1 MYGLKTNIIALIS
14 LLLFSLAVAGCT
26 SSENGDKTQENASQK
41 EVYIV
46 AAASMTD
53 AVKEIGA
60 NYEKQH
66 PDVKLMYNFGSSGAL
81 QSQIEQGAPAD
92 VFISAA
98 QKQMNALEEENL
110 IDKATRKDLLE
121 NKVVLIVPKDSTLVL
136 DDFAAAATDKVSKI
150 ALGEPKSVPVGQY
163 SEEIFT
169 NLNVWADIKAKAV
182 YASDVRQVLSWVETD
197 EVDCGVV
204 YATDAA
210 ISDKVK
216 VLLEAPAGTHK
227 PVVYPAAMVSSSK
240 NPEIAKDFL
249 AYLSQDEQKAILAKY
264 GFDVK

>member
-26 SSENGDKTQENASQK
+26 SSENGDKAQENASQK

-121 NKVVLIVPKDSTLVL
+121 NKVVLIVPKNSTLVL

-182 YASDVRQVLSWVETD
+182 YASDVRQVLSWVETG

-227 PVVYPAAMVSSSK
+227 PVVYPAAMISSSK

>member
-26 SSENGDKTQENASQK
+26 SSENGDKAQENASQK

-121 NKVVLIVPKDSTLVL
+121 NKVVLIVPKNSTLVL

-150 ALGEPKSVPVGQY
+150 ALGGPKSVPVGQY

-182 YASDVRQVLSWVETD
+182 YASDVRQVLSWVETG

>member
-26 SSENGDKTQENASQK
+26 SSENGDKAQENASQK

-182 YASDVRQVLSWVETD
+182 YASDVRQVLSWVETG

-210 ISDKVK
+210 ISNKVK

>member
-26 SSENGDKTQENASQK
+26 SSENGDKAQENASQK

-66 PDVKLMYNFGSSGAL
+66 PDVKLMYIFGSSGAL

-182 YASDVRQVLSWVETD
+182 YASDVRQVLSWVETG

-210 ISDKVK
+210 ISNKVK

>member
-1 MYGLKTNIIALIS
+1 MYQLKKNFVALIL
-14 LLLFSLAVAGCT
+14 LLLFSFIISGCDTVQTEKKAEEDT
-26 SSENGDKTQENASQK
+26 SVK

-66 PDVKLMYNFGSSGAL
+66 PNVKLMYNFGSSGAL
-81 QSQIEQGAPAD
+81 QAQIEQGAPAD

-98 QKQMNALEEENL
+98 QKQMDALEQENL
-110 IDKATRKDLLE
+110 IDKSTRRDLLE
-121 NKVVLIVPKDSTLVL
+121 NKVVLIVPKDSTLTL
-136 DDFAAAATDKVSKI
+136 NDFSDIASDKVQKI
-150 ALGEPKSVPVGQY
+150 ALGEMKSVPVGQY

-169 NLNVWADIKAKAV
+169 KLNILDEIKLKAV
-182 YASDVRQVLSWVETD
+182 YASDVRQVLGWVETG

-216 VLLEAPAGTHK
+216 ILLTAPEDTHK
-227 PVVYPAAMVSSSK
+227 PVIYPVAMVTSSK

-249 AYLSQDEQKAILAKY
+249 TFLGENEQKAVLEKY
-264 GFDVK
+264 GFEVK

>member
-26 SSENGDKTQENASQK
+26 SSENGDKAQENASQK

-182 YASDVRQVLSWVETD
+182 YASDVRQVLSWVETG

-227 PVVYPAAMVSSSK
+227 PVVYPAAMVGSSK

>member
-26 SSENGDKTQENASQK
+26 SSENGDKAQENASQK

-182 YASDVRQVLSWVETD
+182 YASDVRQVLSWVETG

-249 AYLSQDEQKAILAKY
+249 AYLSQDE
-264 GFDVK
+264 

>member
-26 SSENGDKTQENASQK
+26 SSENGDKAQENASQK

-98 QKQMNALEEENL
+98 HTQMNALEEDHL

-182 YASDVRQVLSWVETD
+182 YASDVRQVLSWVETG

>member
-26 SSENGDKTQENASQK
+26 SSENGDKAQENASQK

-66 PDVKLMYNFGSSGAL
+66 SDVKLMYNFGSSGAL

-150 ALGEPKSVPVGQY
+150 ALGERKSVPVGQY

-182 YASDVRQVLSWVETD
+182 YASDVRQVLSWVETG

>member
-26 SSENGDKTQENASQK
+26 SSENGDKAQENASQK
-41 EVYIV
+41 EVYII

-182 YASDVRQVLSWVETD
+182 YASDVRQVLSWVETG

>member
-1 MYGLKTNIIALIS
+1 MYGLKTNIITLIS
-14 LLLFSLAVAGCT
+14 LLLFGLIVAGCGF
-26 SSENGDKTQENASQK
+26 SKTEKQAQNTASQK

-66 PDVKLMYNFGSSGAL
+66 SNVKLMYNFGSSGAL

-98 QKQMNALEEENL
+98 QKQMDALEEKDL
-110 IDKATRKDLLE
+110 IDKSTRKDLLE
-121 NKVVLIVPKDSTLVL
+121 NKVVLIVPKDSTITLNN
-136 DDFAAAATDKVSKI
+136 FADVATDKVQKI
-150 ALGEPKSVPVGQY
+150 ALGELKSVPVGQY

-169 NLNVWADIKAKAV
+169 DLNVLDTVKSKAV
-182 YASDVRQVLSWVETD
+182 YASDVRQVLSWVEIN

-204 YATDAA
+204 YATDAI

-216 VLLEAPAGTHK
+216 VLLEASANTHK
-227 PVVYPAAMVSSSK
+227 PVIYPVAMVTSSK

-249 AYLSQDEQKAILAKY
+249 AYLSQDAQKVILEKY

>member
-26 SSENGDKTQENASQK
+26 SSENGDKAQENASQK

-110 IDKATRKDLLE
+110 IDKATRKDFLE

-150 ALGEPKSVPVGQY
+150 ALGEPNSVPVGQY

-182 YASDVRQVLSWVETD
+182 YASDVRQVLSWVETG